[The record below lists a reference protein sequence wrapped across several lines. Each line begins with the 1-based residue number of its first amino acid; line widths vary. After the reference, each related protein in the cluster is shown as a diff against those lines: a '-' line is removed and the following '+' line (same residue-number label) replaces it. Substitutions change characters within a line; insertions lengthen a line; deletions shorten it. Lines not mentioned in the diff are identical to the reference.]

1 MVTEADKSLALEEV
15 IFVAY
20 GCLCI
25 DEFHPDDCQST
36 KTSCAKHGDGIIST
50 TVEYRKREQAA

>member
-1 MVTEADKSLALEEV
+1 MVTETDESLAMEEV

-25 DEFHPDDCQST
+25 DEFHPEDCQST
-36 KTSCAKHGDGIIST
+36 KTFCAKHGDGIIST
-50 TVEYRKREQAA
+50 TVEYRNREQAA